1 MNNQELRQLF
11 DKLCNKLFV
20 HLPNPLDYIDQIN
33 NLVFL
38 KYLEDKDDVNAA
50 ILKHKKNGKPFKSL
64 FEDQANQYRFSEWSR
79 NPDPKEML
87 KFVRDE
93 LFPYFTKKIPGD
105 DREPIRRFFND
116 TKFMI
121 HDELVLL
128 EIVDIIRP
136 INFCKLDA
144 DVLGDAYEYLL
155 ERLSSSKRLGSF
167 RTPRH
172 IIRTIVSIV
181 NPKLGDTILDPA
193 CGTAGFLLAAY
204 EHIATANSSEVE
216 EKTLANGQKYN
227 FGHGDKLSPEQW
239 KYLEHETFYGFDTD
253 PTMVRIATMNMLLHG
268 LNDAQI
274 IRRDSVAGGAD
285 DWEKKQFD
293 MILTNPPF
301 AGAIAENRIRS
312 YLPVHTKD
320 STILFLGLVM
330 KSLKDGGTAGII
342 VNEGLLFTR
351 NNAAKEIRRMLLEKM
366 DLQAVI
372 SLPQGVFN
380 PYAGV
385 KTSFLVFK
393 NTGKPTEK
401 VWFYEIEN
409 DGFSKG
415 TKRHPMPEKN
425 DIPDLLSKWPKKL
438 ESEKSWLVDRK
449 KIEENDYILTA
460 SSYKTGVGTDELHR
474 NPKEIWIDL
483 EKFVDQ
489 EETERQRIKELLDFK

>member
-11 DKLCNKLFV
+11 DKLCNKLYV

-38 KYLEDKDDVNAA
+38 KFLEDKDDVNAA
-50 ILKHKKNGKPFKSL
+50 ILKHKKNGKSFKSL
-64 FEDQANQYRFSEWSR
+64 FEGQAGKYRFSEWSR
-79 NPDPKEML
+79 NPDPKAML

-93 LFPYFTKKIPGD
+93 LFPYFTEKIPGD
-105 DREPIRRFFND
+105 DREPIRRFFSD
-116 TKFMI
+116 TRFMI
-121 HDELVLL
+121 HDELVFL
-128 EIVDIIRP
+128 EIIDIIRP

-172 IIRTIVSIV
+172 IIRTIVEMV
-181 NPKLGDTILDPA
+181 NPKLGDTVLDPA

-204 EHIATANSSEVE
+204 EHIATENSSEIE
-216 EKTLANGQKYN
+216 EKTLPNGQKYN
-227 FGHGDKLSPEQW
+227 FGHGDKLSPQQW

-285 DWEKKQFD
+285 DWEKKQFSK
-293 MILTNPPF
+293 ILTNPPF

-312 YLPVHTKD
+312 YLPVQTKD

-330 KSLKDGGTAGII
+330 KSLKEGGTAGII

-366 DLQAVI
+366 DLRAVV

-393 NTGKPTEK
+393 NTGKSTEK

-415 TKRHPMPEKN
+415 TQRHPLPDKN

-438 ESEKSWLVDRK
+438 ESEKSWSVDRK
-449 KIEENDYILTA
+449 KIEENDFILTA
-460 SSYKTGVGTDELHR
+460 SSYKTAVDNNDSHR
-474 NPKEIWIDL
+474 EPKEILGEIKTIATRSQTSLNGLSRFL
-483 EKFVDQ
+483 E
-489 EETERQRIKELLDFK
+489 

>member
-50 ILKHKKNGKPFKSL
+50 ISKHKKNGKPFKSL
-64 FEDQANQYRFSEWSR
+64 FSNQANKYRFSEWSR
-79 NPDPKEML
+79 NPDPKAML
-87 KFVRDE
+87 KFIRDE
-93 LFPYFTKKIPGD
+93 LFPYFTEKIAGD
-105 DREPIRRFFND
+105 DKKPIRQFFHD
-116 TKFMI
+116 TRFMI

-172 IIRTIVSIV
+172 IIRTIVEMV
-181 NPKLGDTILDPA
+181 NPKLGDRVLDPA
-193 CGTAGFLLAAY
+193 CGTAGFLLATY
-204 EHIATANSSEVE
+204 EHIATANSSEIE
-216 EKTLANGQKYN
+216 TKTLPNGQKYN

-239 KYLEHETFYGFDTD
+239 KYLEHETFFGFDTD

-293 MILTNPPF
+293 VVLTNPPF

-312 YLPVHTKD
+312 YLPVQTKD

-330 KSLKDGGTAGII
+330 KSLADNGTAGII
-342 VNEGLLFTR
+342 VNEGLLFTH
-351 NNAAKEIRRMLLEKM
+351 NNAAKEIRRMLLTKM
-366 DLQAVI
+366 DLQAVV

-393 NTGKPTEK
+393 NTGKPTQK

-415 TKRHPMPEKN
+415 TQRHPLPDKN
-425 DIPDLLSKWPKKL
+425 DIPDLLSKWPTKI
-438 ESEKSWLVDRK
+438 ESAKSWLIDKK
-449 KIEENDYILTA
+449 KIEENDFILTA
-460 SSYKTGVGTDELHR
+460 SSYKTAIGDAASHR
-474 NPKEIWIDL
+474 EPKEIWSDL
-483 EKFVDQ
+483 EKFKNR
-489 EETERQRIKELLDFK
+489 EESVQQRIKELLDL

>member
-38 KYLEDKDDVNAA
+38 KFLEDKDDVNSA
-50 ILKHKKNGKPFKSL
+50 ISKHKQNGKSFKSL
-64 FEDQANQYRFSEWSR
+64 FADSANKYRFSEWSR
-79 NPDPKEML
+79 NPDPKAML
-87 KFVRDE
+87 KFIYDE
-93 LFPYFTKKIPGD
+93 LFPYFTKDIPGD
-105 DREPIRRFFND
+105 DREPIRRFFSD
-116 TKFMI
+116 TRFLI

-172 IIRTIVSIV
+172 IIRTIVEMV
-181 NPKLGDTILDPA
+181 NPKLGDTVLDPA

-216 EKTLANGQKYN
+216 EKTLPNGQKYS
-227 FGHGDKLSPEQW
+227 FGHGNRLSPEQW

-285 DWEKKQFD
+285 EFEKKQFD
-293 MILTNPPF
+293 IVLTNPPF

-312 YLPVHTKD
+312 YLPVQTKD

-351 NNAAKEIRRMLLEKM
+351 NNAAKEIRRMLLDKM
-366 DLQAVI
+366 DLQAVV

-401 VWFYEIEN
+401 VWFYEVEN

-415 TKRHPMPEKN
+415 TQRHPLPDKN
-425 DIPDLLSKWPKKL
+425 DIPDLLSKWPIKS
-438 ESEKSWLVDRK
+438 ESAKSWLVDKK

-460 SSYKTGVGTDELHR
+460 SNYKTAVGNTDSHR
-474 NPKEIWIDL
+474 DPKEILKEI
-483 EKFVDQ
+483 EEDQ
-489 EETERQRIKELLDFK
+489 KIIQNSLTKVKKII